1 MAAINS
7 LKPSTYI
14 MAIILFTFFILGG
27 ITIMGEFRKS
37 DATFMADENTQA
49 FNKTFNVYTSLSTSV
64 GGLQSSVEDA
74 GNDWG
79 IFGVVNALVGSAWNA
94 LRLLFSSLSF
104 MNAVFIGLGLFGIPS
119 WVGGLATLTVT
130 VIIAFAIYA
139 SIFKSDV

>member
-1 MAAINS
+1 MAANS

-14 MAIILFTFFILGG
+14 LAIIFFTFFILGG
-27 ITIMGEFRKS
+27 VSMMGELRLSKP
-37 DATFMADENTQA
+37 TYMADDNTKA
-49 FNKTFNVYTSLSTSV
+49 FNNTFNVYTSLSTSV

-104 MNAVFIGLGLFGIPS
+104 MNAVFVGLGLFGIPS
-119 WVGGLATLTVT
+119 WVGGLASLTVI
-130 VIIAFAIYA
+130 VIIAFAIYS
-139 SIFKSDV
+139 SIFNSEI

>member
-49 FNKTFNVYTSLSTSV
+49 FNKTFNVYTSLSSSV